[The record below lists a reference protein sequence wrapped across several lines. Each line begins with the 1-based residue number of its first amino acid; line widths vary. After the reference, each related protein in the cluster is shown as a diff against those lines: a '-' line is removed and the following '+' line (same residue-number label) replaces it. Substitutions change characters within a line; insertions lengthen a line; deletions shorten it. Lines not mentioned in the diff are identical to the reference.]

1 MLALVSDTKEP
12 ARAPAGADSPPDAT
26 AAAPLGGRTW
36 PRPATPRLIGWEI
49 FSVFSV
55 SLGASA
61 LYALIQLI
69 GSLTATKSLSK
80 QHAVLNGSL
89 APGRPTLDLFLQ
101 LAGIA
106 VAVAPVG
113 LVCYLMVRAGE
124 SPSDIGF
131 DTRRPRQDLLR
142 GAALAALIGG
152 AGLGL
157 YLAAFHLGF
166 NLNVVAESLPDVWW
180 RIPVLVLAA
189 AQNGLLEEVLVIG
202 YLLRRLDQLGW
213 KPYRAIVF
221 SAVLRGSYHL
231 YQGFGGFLGNA
242 AMGVIFALC
251 YRRWGR
257 VMPLVIAHALI
268 DAGAFIGYAE
278 LHGHVSWLP

>member
-1 MLALVSDTKEP
+1 MLALMSDAQEP
-12 ARAPAGADSPPDAT
+12 VHAPVDTAPSASAGGMAAT
-26 AAAPLGGRTW
+26 SRTW
-36 PRPATPRLIGWEI
+36 PRPATPKLIGWEI

-55 SLGASA
+55 SLGASG
-61 LYALIQLI
+61 LFALIQLI
-69 GSLTATKSLSK
+69 GSLTASKSLSK

-101 LAGIA
+101 LTSIA
-106 VAVAPVG
+106 VTVAPVG
-113 LVCYLMVRAGE
+113 LVFYLMVRAGE

-131 DTRRPRQDLLR
+131 DARHPRQDLLR
-142 GAALAALIGG
+142 GAALAAVIGG
-152 AGLGL
+152 TGLGL

-166 NLNVVAESLPDVWW
+166 NLNVVAESLPNVWW

-213 KPYRAIVF
+213 SPARAIAF